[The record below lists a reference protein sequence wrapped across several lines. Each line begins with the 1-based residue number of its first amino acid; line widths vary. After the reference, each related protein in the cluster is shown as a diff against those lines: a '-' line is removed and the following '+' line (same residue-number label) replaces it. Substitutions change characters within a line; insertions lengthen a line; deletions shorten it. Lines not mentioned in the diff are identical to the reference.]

1 MTVPALEAEFHGR
14 TQVRT
19 LVELGVFVL
28 AYVLAW
34 VFGGLPTWLAAAGV
48 LLFGG
53 VIVFGLVSSRRVK
66 PHRPALRL
74 DAVGVTVPGADTV
87 PWSELSGV
95 VVGPMRPTWLV
106 GTRRLQLVS
115 FLPGP
120 GAELPG
126 PPQPS
131 GRPQGWGHRMR
142 QRLYGTNLVVLASA
156 LTADGVQ
163 IAAAAQALG
172 GLPVR
177 HDRYRSL
184 RHLLVIGVA
193 AVLLGAAIALVLRF
207 VS

>member
-1 MTVPALEAEFHGR
+1 VTVPALEVEFHGR

-19 LVELGVFVL
+19 LVELGVFAL
-28 AYVLAW
+28 GYVLAW

-53 VIVFGLVSSRRVK
+53 VIVFGLVTSRRLR

-74 DAVGVTVPGADTV
+74 DAAGVTVPGADTV
-87 PWSELSGV
+87 PWSRLSGV

-106 GTRRLQLVS
+106 GSRRLQLVS
-115 FLPGP
+115 FLPAP

-126 PPQPS
+126 PPHPN
-131 GRPQGWGHRMR
+131 GRPQGWGQRVR
-142 QRLYGTNLVVLASA
+142 QHLYGTNLVVLASA
-156 LTADGVQ
+156 LTADGDQ
-163 IAAAAQALG
+163 ISAAAQALG

-177 HDRYRSL
+177 HERYRGL
-184 RHLLVIGVA
+184 RHLLVMGVA
-193 AVLLGAAIALVLRF
+193 AVLLGGAIALVLRF

>member
-1 MTVPALEAEFHGR
+1 MTVPALEVEFSGR

-19 LVELGVFVL
+19 LIELGVFVL
-28 AYVLAW
+28 GYVLAW
-34 VFGGLPTWLAAAGV
+34 VFGVVPTWLAVAGV

-53 VIVFGLVSSRRVK
+53 LIVFSLVTSRRLK
-66 PHRPALRL
+66 PNRPALRL
-74 DAVGVTVPGADTV
+74 DAGGVTVPGAVTV
-87 PWSELSGV
+87 PWSRLSGV

-106 GTRRLQLVS
+106 GSRRLQLVS

-131 GRPQGWGHRMR
+131 GRPQSWGHRLR
-142 QRLYGTNLVVLASA
+142 RRLYGTNLVVLASA
-156 LTADGVQ
+156 LTSDGDQ

-177 HDRYRSL
+177 HERYRGL
-184 RHLLVIGVA
+184 RHFLVIGIV
-193 AVLLGAAIALVLRF
+193 AVLLGVAIALVVTF